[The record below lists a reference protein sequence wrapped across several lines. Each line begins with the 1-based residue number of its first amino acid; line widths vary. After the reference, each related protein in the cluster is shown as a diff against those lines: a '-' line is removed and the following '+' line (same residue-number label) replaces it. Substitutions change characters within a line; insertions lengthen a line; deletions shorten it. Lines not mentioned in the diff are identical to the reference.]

1 MSFIRAKTTGPS
13 KWMIRIWAGM
23 GISTRRKV
31 ALVEAPAVLLPLISW
46 HKIQLSTQQTTAT
59 TMNLLDYTESLQ
71 HLWQTTSLEMMAQR
85 PIWSYRREKFV
96 KQRHLK
102 SKASL
107 HNSNKSLRRPR
118 RSKAFKTW
126 WLSTQTWARS
136 SFVKR
141 LSRHRFASSIIILWN
156 SASQMG
162 LS

>member
-1 MSFIRAKTTGPS
+1 MSKGLVWKRT
-13 KWMIRIWAGM
+13 
-23 GISTRRKV
+23 
-31 ALVEAPAVLLPLISW
+31 ALVEAMGPVVLLPQTSW
-46 HKIQLSTQQTTAT
+46 RKIQLSTQQTKAT
-59 TMNLLDYTESLQ
+59 TMNLLDYMESLQ
-71 HLWQTTSLEMMAQR
+71 RLWRTMSLEMMRQR
-85 PIWSYRREKFV
+85 PIWSYHREIFV

-102 SKASL
+102 AKVWP
-107 HNSNKSLRRPR
+107 HNNNKSSRRPR

-156 SASQMG
+156 SASLMG